1 MNRSN
6 QQLLDRIAQ
15 GDRDA
20 FAEFYDRHSP
30 RVFRLLLKW
39 LGGRDEAQDVLQD
52 VFWQVWCSASRYDA
66 QRSPPEAWLFLLARS
81 RGTDFLRQ
89 HRPECGLIRGLE
101 PASANDPSW
110 QIEQDELNE
119 QVRHALAHL
128 PEEQRSAIILTFY
141 EGLTHEAVARYQ
153 GIPLGTAKTR
163 IRLGME
169 RLRCLLGD
177 CSR

>member
-1 MNRSN
+1 MERSD
-6 QQLLDRIAQ
+6 QQLLTLIAE

-30 RVFRLLLKW
+30 RVYRLLLKW
-39 LGGRDEAQDVLQD
+39 LGGHAEAEDVLQE
-52 VFWQVWCSASRYDA
+52 VFWQVWCKAKQYDI

-81 RGTDFLRQ
+81 RGTDSLRHQ
-89 HRPECGLIRGLE
+89 RPQAVLPTELMKANSSDPCQLIE
-101 PASANDPSW
+101 K
-110 QIEQDELNE
+110 EELIG
-119 QVRHALAHL
+119 QVRDALAHL
-128 PEEQRSAIILTFY
+128 PPEQRSVIVLTFY
-141 EGLTHEAVARYQ
+141 AGLTNEQVARYQ

-177 CSR
+177 CAQ